1 MKTGRQF
8 FAWHLLWCNTF
19 CNNYDRIKLKELS
32 MRIKDT
38 IESKLQILQPE
49 FLEVINESHNHNVP
63 PGSESHFKVIVVT
76 NAFQGKML
84 VARHRMVNDFWLMS
98 LRILFMRLLYIP

>member
-1 MKTGRQF
+1 
-8 FAWHLLWCNTF
+8 
-19 CNNYDRIKLKELS
+19 

-38 IESKLQILQPE
+38 IEHKLQILQPE

-76 NAFQGKML
+76 NAFQRKML
-84 VARHRMVNDFWLMS
+84 VARHRMVNDILADELADSIHALVLHTMTMDEWL
-98 LRILFMRLLYIP
+98 